1 MTATYNQL
9 ANINNPYQGKSK
21 KVLCLCSAGLLR
33 SPTAANVLHR
43 EFGFN
48 TRSAGVMDYALIPFS
63 EALFL
68 WADEILV
75 MDLQHYLMLRV
86 FITENSSE
94 TITEELMKKVLVLN
108 IPDKFEFMNV
118 ELQELILTNYKK
130 LKEESDERTD

>member
-1 MTATYNQL
+1 MKSTLNQL

-48 TRSAGVMDYALIPFS
+48 TRSAGVMDYALIPLS

-68 WADEILV
+68 WADEVLV
-75 MDLQHYLMLRV
+75 MDIQHYLMLRV

-94 TITEELMKKVLVLN
+94 SIIEN
-108 IPDKFEFMNV
+108 
-118 ELQELILTNYKK
+118 
-130 LKEESDERTD
+130 